1 MARAITLGFK
11 NINNYYLQNK
21 ADMKDKQIQSFLLKW
36 IYLRNLLRWVM
47 GMTPAV
53 WFSGIPVS
61 KYKPCCAINNQSTD
75 LTTQH
80 MNNKINCAYFLFIL
94 DTNFLKIWT
103 ILIINLDK
111 LTLNITIIIIC
122 LETVC
127 VHPIINIFSNINY

>member
-1 MARAITLGFK
+1 MARVITLGFK

-21 ADMKDKQIQSFLLKW
+21 ADMKDKQIQSFLIKW

-61 KYKPCCAINNQSTD
+61 VYKPCCAITNQSTD

-80 MNNKINCAYFLFIL
+80 MNNKINCAYFFIYFRHQLFKNMDNTDNQFRQTDI
-94 DTNFLKIWT
+94 K
-103 ILIINLDK
+103 
-111 LTLNITIIIIC
+111 
-122 LETVC
+122 
-127 VHPIINIFSNINY
+127 HNYYNYMFRNSVIYSVT